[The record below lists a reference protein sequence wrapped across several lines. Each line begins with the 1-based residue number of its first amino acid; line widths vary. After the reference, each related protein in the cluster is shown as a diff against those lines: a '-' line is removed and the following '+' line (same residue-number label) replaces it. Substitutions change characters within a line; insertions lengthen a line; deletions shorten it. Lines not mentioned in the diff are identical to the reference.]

1 MSENASN
8 NAVLNAVDAK
18 MNELNAALARLDDLV
33 AKRAALTESLATLRK
48 LESQHLRDDA
58 ANENDAVQ
66 SLITVRARVDV
77 QSARA
82 NSLDD
87 QIKEQKAAT
96 VALGNTVGSVAHTL
110 FMQLTA
116 KRKNRATAI
125 FDSNFVMPH
134 AAAFPKSLL
143 MDGSKLVVAVANLSS
158 PRFNAFHIPTDD
170 RIEQLR
176 RFGKEYAPLRDA
188 CASEPDLVLA
198 PVHTPSLSVVD

>member
-1 MSENASN
+1 MQRSASSMIS
-8 NAVLNAVDAK
+8 V
-18 MNELNAALARLDDLV
+18 R
-33 AKRAALTESLATLRK
+33 KRGALTESLAGLKK
-48 LESQHLRDDA
+48 LEIEHLRNDA
-58 ANENDAVQ
+58 ANEDDVVKN
-66 SLITVRARVDV
+66 LIELRGHIDV
-77 QSARA
+77 QNARA

-116 KRKNRATAI
+116 NRKNRATAI
-125 FDSNFVMPH
+125 FDTNFVMPH

-143 MDGSKLVVAVANLSS
+143 IDGSKLVVAVANLSS
-158 PRFNAFHIPTDD
+158 PRFNTYHVPTDD

-176 RFGKEYAPLRDA
+176 RFAEEYAPLRDA

-198 PVHTPSLSVVD
+198 PVHTPSLNVVDKAA